1 MFLWKRNTS
10 RVDFYIL
17 NDTRAEIEKMI
28 EYNDL
33 AGLLHKT
40 AQIHG
45 HHCVGS
51 AMGVIGAH
59 YAMKTM
65 GVVQNTGME
74 HLIAVVE
81 TNNCFSDGVQMVT
94 GCSFGNNSLVY
105 RDYGKTAFSLVK
117 RSGEGV
123 RVSVRPDLGDLL
135 KNKNSEA
142 QRLYIQTVNQREAT
156 PDEEDRM
163 MELNKLHCFD
173 VLNIPAERIFRLE
186 HVSVEI
192 PSYSRI
198 LASQVCA
205 KCGEKIMETKAVKKG
220 DTYYCKACGEGS
232 YGQLDWAGIHW
243 VEKDRGN

>member
-1 MFLWKRNTS
+1 LVT
-10 RVDFYIL
+10 
-17 NDTRAEIEKMI
+17 NDARIEIEGMI
-28 EYNDL
+28 ESNDL
-33 AGLLHKT
+33 SGLLSRT
-40 AQIHG
+40 AQLHG
-45 HHCVGS
+45 HHYIGS
-51 AMGVIGAH
+51 AIGVIAAH

-74 HLIAVVE
+74 HLIALVE
-81 TNNCFSDGVQMVT
+81 TNSCFSDGVQMVT

-117 RSGEGV
+117 RSGNGV

-135 KNKNSEA
+135 KDKNSEA
-142 QRLYIQTVNQREAT
+142 QRLYLQTVNQRKAT
-156 PDEEDRM
+156 PEEEDRM
-163 MELNKLHCFD
+163 MELNKRHCFD
-173 VLNIPAERIFRLE
+173 VLKIPADRIFRLE

-205 KCGEKIMETKAVKKG
+205 KCGEKIMDTKAVKKG

-232 YGQLDWAGIHW
+232 YGQLDWAGIHL
-243 VEKDRGN
+243 VDKT

>member
-1 MFLWKRNTS
+1 MNE
-10 RVDFYIL
+10 
-17 NDTRAEIEKMI
+17 TRIEIEKMI
-28 EYNDL
+28 ESNDL
-33 AGLLHKT
+33 AGLLQKT
-40 AQIHG
+40 ALIHG

-51 AMGVIGAH
+51 AMGVIAAH
-59 YAMKTM
+59 HAMKAM
-65 GVVQNTGME
+65 GIVQNTGME

-81 TNNCFSDGVQMVT
+81 TNSCFSDGVQMVT

-135 KNKNSEA
+135 KDKNPEA
-142 QRLYIQTVNQREAT
+142 QRLYRQTVNQRKAT
-156 PDEEDRM
+156 PEEEDRM
-163 MELNKLHCFD
+163 MELNKRHCFD
-173 VLNIPAERIFRLE
+173 VLNIPAEKIFRLE
-186 HVSVEI
+186 HVKVEI

-205 KCGEKIMETKAVKKG
+205 KCGEKVMETKAVKRR
-220 DTYYCKACGEGS
+220 DVYYCLSCGEGS
-232 YGQLDWAGIHW
+232 YGQLDWVGIHW